1 MGNIM
6 QGAAR
11 LFFIVSLIYA
21 VSGML
26 LGLRMAISQDHGQ
39 MPTHAHTMVA
49 GWVMSALF
57 AFFYHLFPKIGR
69 GRLAFIHFW
78 VQTISGVV
86 LVVSLYFLLAGRP
99 EIEPVTASAS
109 VGFLAGMLI
118 FVFAALPVVKR
129 G

>member
-1 MGNIM
+1 VENIM

-11 LFFIVSLIYA
+11 LFFILSLIYA

-26 LGLRMAISQDHGQ
+26 LGLHMAISQDHGQ

-57 AFFYHLFPKIGR
+57 AFFYHLFPDIGR
-69 GRLAFIHFW
+69 SRLAFVHFW
-78 VQTISGVV
+78 VQAISGVI
-86 LVVSLYFLLAGRP
+86 LVVSLYFLLGGRS

-118 FVFAALPVVKR
+118 FVIAALPVLR
-129 G
+129 RA